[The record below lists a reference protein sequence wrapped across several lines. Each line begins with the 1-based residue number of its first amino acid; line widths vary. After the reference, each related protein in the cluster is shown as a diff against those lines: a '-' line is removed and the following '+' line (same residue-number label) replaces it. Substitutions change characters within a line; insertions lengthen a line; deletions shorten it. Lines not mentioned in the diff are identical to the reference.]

1 MAIFGHRVAGAANEI
16 EKGAT
21 RMRSRIVVQAYWLAA
36 WLCVMSLA
44 LPGLARADELS
55 RLYRQILRDPQNVEL
70 NLRYAALAEER
81 GESRKALAAYERI
94 LDAEPDNAIARRRLN
109 RINVDLTPSVTRG
122 RLELGVR
129 YETNV
134 REVPAGRRD
143 DFMGF
148 AKLYINDQRAAF
160 GQRWRTDIDAY
171 TDFHGDISS
180 LDYWRG
186 RVSSGPVFDLGGG
199 ATLNI
204 APSGTIA
211 LLDADYFYSEGG
223 VRLLFEQAFGF
234 LDRLD
239 IRGGYRDID
248 NSFSRTEGFAI
259 DIDAQE
265 TFRGIMSRSDAL
277 VVQPFFRWRDASG
290 NGMNVLGLPTS
301 FLMGDYLEYGGRLM
315 YFIFPVEDIRLGAR
329 FTAYYRDYKQ
339 NITAGTAERH
349 DFYISPEAEVLFRD
363 HVCRGCD
370 IRLRY
375 RFEQNFSND
384 GTQDFINHS
393 IIASG
398 IRRF

>member
-1 MAIFGHRVAGAANEI
+1 
-16 EKGAT
+16 
-21 RMRSRIVVQAYWLAA
+21 MRSRFVVQAYWLAA

-44 LPGLARADELS
+44 LPGLAQADELS

-81 GESRKALAAYERI
+81 GETRKALAAYERI
-94 LDAEPDNAIARRRLN
+94 LDAEPDNDIARRRLN
-109 RINVDLTPSVTRG
+109 RITVNLTPSVTRG

-129 YETNV
+129 YESNV
-134 REVPAGRRD
+134 REVPSGAGRRD

-148 AKLYINDQRAAF
+148 AKLYINDKRAAL
-160 GQRWRTDIDAY
+160 GHRWRTDIDAY
-171 TDFHGDISS
+171 TDFHADISA

-204 APSGTIA
+204 APSATISF
-211 LLDADYFYSEGG
+211 LNADYFYSEGG
-223 VRLLFEQAFGF
+223 LRLLFEQAFGF

-248 NSFSRTEGFAI
+248 NSFSRTEGLAI
-259 DIDAQE
+259 DVTAQE
-265 TFRGIMSRSDAL
+265 TFRGVLNRSDAF

-301 FLMGDYLEYGGRLM
+301 FLMGDYVEAGARAM
-315 YFIFPVEDIRLGAR
+315 YFFFPMEDIRLGGR
-329 FTAYYRDYKQ
+329 FTWYHRDYKQ
-339 NITAGTAERH
+339 NIVAGTAERY
-349 DFYISPEAEVLFRD
+349 DWYISPEAEVLFRD
-363 HVCRGCD
+363 YVCRGCD
-370 IRLRY
+370 IRLQY

-384 GTQDFINHS
+384 ATQDFTNHS